1 MRFESNLP
9 DDSVNMG
16 EGTPVREAGLLVIGV
31 VVTAILVTTLL
42 ALFIEALVPL
52 VPPSLEVRLF
62 SEIVDLAGE
71 TEESEGSESS
81 GPTDEGLSTESDP
94 EAMADRVQVV
104 LDRLAAH
111 WLDSPYP
118 AFHAFVIDDPL
129 PNAFALPGGAIGVTT
144 GLLERVETE
153 NELAFILG
161 HELGHFAGR
170 DHLRGLGRGLAI
182 SVVWMALG
190 LSGDQVEG
198 LTSAA
203 SAFSARHFDRNQESD
218 ADLFGARLLAT
229 EYGHAAGTR
238 AVFERVLV
246 DPSTEEGDDGKEA
259 ARRDETPGSLE
270 RLAGYLSTHPLG
282 PDRIRAL
289 DEFIEASGWDG
300 QGEQLPW
307 KKSEGSDPEVETQ
320 NEPNAERSP

>member
-16 EGTPVREAGLLVIGV
+16 EGSPVREAGLLIVGVITTAL
-31 VVTAILVTTLL
+31 VVTTAL
-42 ALFIEALVPL
+42 ALSIEAIVPL
-52 VPPSLEVRLF
+52 VPPSLEVRVF
-62 SEIVDLAGE
+62 SRVAELAELGE
-71 TEESEGSESS
+71 EGTEEVGENSEA
-81 GPTDEGLSTESDP
+81 EGLASSDP
-94 EAMADRVQVV
+94 RAAQAQAI
-104 LDRLAAH
+104 LDRLATH
-111 WLDSPYP
+111 WVDSPYP
-118 AFHAFVIDDPL
+118 AFYLFVLEEPL
-129 PNAFALPGGAIGVTT
+129 PNAFALPGGAIGVTS
-144 GLLERVETE
+144 GLLDRVETE

-190 LSGDQVEG
+190 LSGDQIEG
-198 LTSAA
+198 LAESA

-218 ADLFGARLLAT
+218 ADIFGAQLLNS

-238 AVFERVLV
+238 AVFERVLI
-246 DPSTEEGDDGKEA
+246 DPSTEKTQKTEDHSN
-259 ARRDETPGSLE
+259 ETPGTFE

-289 DEFIEASGWDG
+289 DNFISSSGWATE
-300 QGEQLPW
+300 GEEITWTQALP
-307 KKSEGSDPEVETQ
+307 E
-320 NEPNAERSP
+320 SPTPSNSAQ